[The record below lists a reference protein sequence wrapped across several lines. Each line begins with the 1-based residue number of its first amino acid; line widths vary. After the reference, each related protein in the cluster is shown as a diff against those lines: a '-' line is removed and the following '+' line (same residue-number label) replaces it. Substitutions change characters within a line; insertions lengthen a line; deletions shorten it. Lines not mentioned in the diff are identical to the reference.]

1 MTHALAA
8 LLTVPLIAG
17 FGCGSP
23 NHDSGGSGDGRPPLG
38 APIGGLTAG
47 SWNWVPF
54 PDSTCSDGSS
64 TGVGVNPGTGQDVVF
79 FLDGGGA
86 CASAVT
92 CFVLHTATLGPFGAT
107 EFAAETANYAGSI
120 LDRALPANP
129 FADATLVYVPYCT
142 GDVHGGDRVVIY
154 TDGPGGTMHH
164 TGHTNIV
171 AYLKRL
177 AATYP
182 TPRRLV
188 IAGASAGGFGSLAN
202 YETFRNYFPDAQGI
216 LIDDSGPPLESDGG
230 PLIQAGFQNW
240 GIADVLDP
248 LCGGAGV
255 CEADLSKALVA
266 LIRDYPK
273 DHLALLSW
281 NADPTI
287 TAYFSIPSV
296 ADFTTDLF
304 KMLSDVVAPAG
315 NARAFVA
322 TGQSHTMLGQPGQVS
337 QNGVS
342 LVNWLSEAAA
352 GSADWISEEP

>member
-255 CEADLSKALVA
+255 CEADLSKECRPDHHRIFLHPFGSRLHDRPLQDALRCRSPCRECPRLRGHRPIPHHARSTRPGVA
-266 LIRDYPK
+266 ERRFARE
-273 DHLALLSW
+273 LAFRGSC
-281 NADPTI
+281 
-287 TAYFSIPSV
+287 
-296 ADFTTDLF
+296 
-304 KMLSDVVAPAG
+304 
-315 NARAFVA
+315 
-322 TGQSHTMLGQPGQVS
+322 GQC
-337 QNGVS
+337 
-342 LVNWLSEAAA
+342 
-352 GSADWISEEP
+352 